1 MIHYFIGDLGHFF
14 VITSFVTALVSA
26 FSYFRA
32 TNAPSL
38 DKEKYWKQNG
48 AFSFYAHA
56 AAVIGICVSLF
67 IIIANHY
74 FEYHYA
80 YSYSD
85 SKLPAHY
92 LVSTFWNGQEGSFLL
107 WMFWQAVLGI
117 IVINTNKFW
126 EGPVMAVFTLVQAF
140 LASMILGVVLPG
152 LDFRIGSS
160 PFVLL
165 REVMHD
171 APIFISQP
179 DFIPKEG
186 NGLNPLLQNYWM
198 VIHPPTLF
206 LGFATTLI
214 PFSYCMAGLWL
225 RKYRDWLRPA
235 LPWALFSG
243 AVLGLGIL
251 MGGYWAYETLN
262 FGGYWNWDPV
272 ENAVYVPWLILVAA
286 IHTMITYKNSG
297 TALKASVV
305 LVITV
310 FILVLYSTFLTR
322 SGILGESSVHS
333 FTDLGLSGQL
343 LLYLLFFLV
352 MAAVLSAV
360 RWKEIPMTDKE
371 VSTWSREFWI
381 FIGVLVLCLMGFQVL
396 MPTSIPVWNSIV
408 NNVFGGS
415 SNMAP
420 PADQLAFY
428 TKFQLWF
435 AVGVALLS
443 AVGQF
448 FWWKKIDRKQFGKEI
463 IAPLLISLVVFVV
476 ILQLLIFQFGGG
488 SLRHIGYLVV
498 LFSGIFTITANAK
511 ILAGLLK
518 TSPTLSGGAI
528 AHIGIGLMLIG
539 IMFSSG
545 YSKIV
550 SLNNTGL
557 LYSRQASDEY
567 NRDNLLLFINEPR
580 TMAEYKI
587 EYKGDRLEPRE
598 KSGFVNPN
606 DIEFTDDPFMV
617 VAKRDIIYEGKKLYS
632 AKDTFEIFPQNRY
645 YEIQLTGK
653 SGNKHTLYPRIQDN
667 PTMGMAA
674 SPDIKRDISKDLY
687 AHVIDLND
695 PEKAEWS
702 KEEEVKV
709 TANQEFFANDYVSAL
724 EKVER
729 VFTIGP
735 VKLDSADI
743 AVKAH
748 IRLKGEYQDYI
759 AEPIFLIRNRMV
771 GRIPD
776 EVSDL
781 GVRLT
786 LLNIHPETNQ
796 FSIGISTRQK
806 DYVILKALEK
816 PYINILWLGTLVV
829 MAGFAVAITR
839 RVKEFKKMKGKGIE

>member
-1 MIHYFIGDLGHFF
+1 MIHYFIGGLGHFF
-14 VITSFVTALVSA
+14 VITSFVAALASA
-26 FSYFRA
+26 FSYYKA
-32 TNAPSL
+32 TTAASL
-38 DKEKYWKQNG
+38 DRERSWKQNG
-48 AFSFYAHA
+48 AFSFYTHA
-56 AAVIGICVSLF
+56 AAVLGISISLF
-67 IIIANHY
+67 VIIANHY

-85 SKLPAHY
+85 SKLPGYY

-107 WMFWQAVLGI
+107 WMFWQAALGI
-117 IVINTNKFW
+117 VIINTNKFW
-126 EGPVMAVFTLVQAF
+126 EGPVMTVFALVQAF

-152 LDFRIGSS
+152 VDFRIGSS

-179 DFIPKEG
+179 DFIPAEG

-206 LGFATTLI
+206 LGFATTLV
-214 PFSYCMAGLWL
+214 PFSYCIAGLWL
-225 RKYRDWLRPA
+225 KKYRDWVRPA

-272 ENAVYVPWLILVAA
+272 ENAVYVPWLILVAS
-286 IHTMITYKNSG
+286 IHTMITYKNSE
-297 TALKASVV
+297 TALKASMI
-305 LVITV
+305 LVISV
-310 FILVLYSTFLTR
+310 FSLILYSTFLTR
-322 SGILGESSVHS
+322 SGILGDSSVHS

-343 LLYLLFFLV
+343 LLYMLFFLFI
-352 MAAVLSAV
+352 AVGLLIW
-360 RWKEIPMTDKE
+360 RWKEIPTTDKE
-371 VSTWSREFWI
+371 ISTYSREFWV

-420 PADQLAFY
+420 PPDQVGYY

-435 AVGVALLS
+435 AIAVAILS
-443 AVGQF
+443 GIGQY
-448 FWWKKIDRKQFGKEI
+448 FWWKKIDGRQLGKELLGPFLI
-463 IAPLLISLVVFVV
+463 TLVLFVIALQV
-476 ILQLLIFQFGGG
+476 IIFQF
-488 SLRHIGYLVV
+488 SADAIKNAAYLVI
-498 LFSGIFTITANAK
+498 LFAGIFTVAANGK
-511 ILAGLLK
+511 ILFGLLK
-518 TSPTLSGGAI
+518 TSPRLSGGAV
-528 AHIGIGLMLIG
+528 AHMGMGLMLVG

-557 LYSRQASDEY
+557 LYSREASDEY

-580 TMAEYKI
+580 TMAGYKI
-587 EYKGDRLEPRE
+587 EFKGDRLEPRE
-598 KSGFVNPN
+598 RGGYVNP
-606 DIEFTDDPFMV
+606 DDVEFTDDPYHV
-617 VAKRDIIYEGKKLYS
+617 VAKTDIVYEGKKLFT
-632 AKDTFEIFPQNRY
+632 AGDTFEIYPENRY
-645 YEIQLTGK
+645 YEIQLTGQK
-653 SGNKHTLYPRIQDN
+653 GKEHTLYPRIQDN
-667 PTMGMAA
+667 PKMGIAA
-674 SPDIKRDISKDLY
+674 SPDIKRDLGKDLY
-687 AHVIDLND
+687 AHVVDLND

-702 KEEEVKV
+702 KMEEVKV
-709 TANQEFFANDYVSAL
+709 NAREEFFVNDYVAAL

-729 VFTIGP
+729 VFSIGS
-735 VKLDSADI
+735 VNLDSADV

-748 IRLKGEYQDYI
+748 IRVKGEHKDYI

-771 GRIPD
+771 GRVPSEIG
-776 EVSDL
+776 DL
-781 GVRLT
+781 GVQLT

-796 FSIGISTRQK
+796 FSIGVSTRQK
-806 DYVILKALEK
+806 DYVILKAMEK
-816 PYINILWLGTLVV
+816 PLINVLWLGTFMLLT
-829 MAGFAVAITR
+829 GFSIAISR
-839 RVKEFKKMKGKGIE
+839 RYKEFNSMKEKGLE